1 MLFPFCYSGGLV
13 EILADQLFRSASQ
26 AAASI
31 NCIAGTVM
39 VSNIFRGGITDFS
52 CLFIGVSK
60 AVRIR
65 KEAESGKKAEKLA
78 RQRSLTIAKNCS
90 VRWLLSAGLFPGRTE
105 QFFAIVKE
113 R

>member
-52 CLFIGVSK
+52 CLFIGGAK
-60 AVRIR
+60 LFAFR
-65 KEAESGKKAEKLA
+65 KEVEIGKGP
-78 RQRSLTIAKNCS
+78 KNS
-90 VRWLLSAGLFPGRTE
+90 RVGLLGEIEVLFSAPGE
-105 QFFAIVKE
+105 
-113 R
+113 